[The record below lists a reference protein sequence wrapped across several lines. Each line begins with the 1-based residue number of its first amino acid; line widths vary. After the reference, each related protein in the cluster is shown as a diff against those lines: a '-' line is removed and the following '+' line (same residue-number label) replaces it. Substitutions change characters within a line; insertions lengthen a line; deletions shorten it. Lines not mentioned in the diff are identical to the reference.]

1 MVFELIARIG
11 IYPASQGAWS
21 MEWNQRDD
29 VVGTG
34 QNVRVKRSRGSIK
47 MQTKHAGGIQRL
59 GGKKIFETEAECY
72 RSFFVR
78 SGMVVRRKRKID
90 EEEWRRT
97 KGNRSTSIST
107 WNEKKGGRKEKKIKT
122 DKKKKKRKRRGPY
135 TRVLLVSILFSLS
148 LREYASTHPLS

>member
-11 IYPASQGAWS
+11 IYPASQEHGAWN
-21 MEWNQRDD
+21 ETWRDD

-47 MQTKHAGGIQRL
+47 MQTKHGGGIQRL

-90 EEEWRRT
+90 EEE
-97 KGNRSTSIST
+97 
-107 WNEKKGGRKEKKIKT
+107 
-122 DKKKKKRKRRGPY
+122 
-135 TRVLLVSILFSLS
+135 
-148 LREYASTHPLS
+148 